1 MKVEGQVREL
11 GQSQTI
17 KKVIKTI
24 FHQCTLFKTIIKKKI
39 RKAFKLR
46 I

>member
-1 MKVEGQVREL
+1 MKVAGQASEL

-17 KKVIKTI
+17 KKAIKTI
-24 FHQCTLFKTIIKKKI
+24 FQQCTLFKTIIKKKI
-39 RKAFKLR
+39 RKVFKLL